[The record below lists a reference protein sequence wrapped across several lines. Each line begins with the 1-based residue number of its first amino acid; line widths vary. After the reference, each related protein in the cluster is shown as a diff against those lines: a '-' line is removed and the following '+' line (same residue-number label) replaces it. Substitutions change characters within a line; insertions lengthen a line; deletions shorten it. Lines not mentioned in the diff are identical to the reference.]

1 MFRAVWGAV
10 AWPSRLLLLRHI
22 PGPKWMRL
30 CVRAV
35 AVGLNTV
42 VLLIEAACLGALGPT
57 VTHLL
62 CPAARAFLDLPI
74 RVDQCSIWPLWGY
87 VSINGLSVGNPARF
101 VGTDRYY
108 AETPMLTLRRAVVNL
123 GVADLLKGR
132 ITVERL
138 DVEGLRF
145 LYAVDAGTSNVEA
158 LLAQV
163 GLDGTRNDTDLARP
177 KPRPTAQSGSESHDH
192 DPRLLALRLKDNR
205 VTLRHSVLG
214 VMTSLPLPLPPIDM
228 TDADGEGLFG
238 ELTTIIRGVSAT
250 VEGLT
255 AGGEVLMDGGRA
267 VLEGAGLIGSTAA
280 ETGEDVLR
288 GVGDAAAG
296 AAAEV
301 GSTALEGAGAVGNA
315 AADLGGTVLKGAETL
330 FDGALSVFG
339 EDEKMQDSSP

>member
-163 GLDGTRNDTDLARP
+163 GLDGTRNDTDVAQP
-177 KPRPTAQSGSESHDH
+177 KPRATAHPGAESHE
-192 DPRLLALRLKDNR
+192 PRLLALRLKDNR

-267 VLEGAGLIGSTAA
+267 VLEGAGLIGSAAA
-280 ETGEDVLR
+280 ETGAGVLR
-288 GVGDAAAG
+288 GVGDT
-296 AAAEV
+296 AAEV
-301 GSTALEGAGAVGNA
+301 GGTALEGAGAVGNA
-315 AADLGGTVLKGAETL
+315 AADLGGTVLKGAEAL

-339 EDEKMQDSSP
+339 EDEKMQETSP